1 MSELY
6 NANSIETL
14 SFKDAI
20 RSRVAMYM
28 GSADNMGVLQCL
40 REIITNSIDEATMGF
55 GNKITVE
62 LFKNNRVRI
71 TDEGRGCPFGKRDDG
86 TEALEAIYTMAHS
99 GAKFNDKVFQNV
111 AGMNGIGAKGVA
123 LSSDDFIV
131 TSFRDGKRAVLKL
144 EKGIKTDFFVED
156 QIKEIANGKLT
167 GTIVEFVPSQEVYN
181 LEPIH
186 INFEDVKKMC
196 RDWSYLSK
204 GVSFVL
210 IDHISGEKITYLS
223 KNGML
228 DFMKDNTDKVLHKT
242 PLHITLSE
250 NGIEAEIVMAWTN
263 TRTESWHVFTNGLE
277 NSEGGTS
284 LTGVKTALTN
294 FFKKKLKGEG
304 SPDILRKG
312 LFYAVSCKVPNPSFA
327 NQTKTKV
334 NNPELRGLCQR
345 ATTQMLE
352 SFEQQHADEFQRVL
366 DLLAKEQKAELAAER
381 ARKQVLEAQKEVE
394 KSQKKKYIASDKLKD
409 AEFLGQDA
417 TLLIV
422 EGNSAMAS
430 VGVAR
435 DEKTYGIMCIRG
447 KIINALSNDEEKI
460 YQNEEIKLL
469 LSALNIVPGHY
480 DSRKL
485 RYGRVGVC
493 TDSDSDG
500 YHIGLLL
507 MAALQYLAPQ
517 FIEEGRLGWL
527 RSPLYIVKNGKT
539 ENYYFTDEEM
549 DAARGH
555 ISGVIQR
562 NKGIGSLTPEQAY
575 NSMFTAKNQRFD
587 MFQTSPD
594 ARDLLY
600 SLMGKDVEPRTD
612 FIFKNV
618 DFSMIRE

>member
-1 MSELY
+1 MSQDY
-6 NANSIETL
+6 NADSIQTL
-14 SFKDAI
+14 SFRDAI
-20 RSRVAMYM
+20 RSRVSMYM
-28 GSADNMGVLQCL
+28 GSADNQGVLQCV
-40 REIITNSIDEATMGF
+40 REIITNSIDEYTMGY
-55 GNKITVE
+55 GDRIRVTLDKDNTVTVQD
-62 LFKNNRVRI
+62 F
-71 TDEGRGCPFGKRDDG
+71 GRGVPFGLREDG
-86 TEALEAIYTMAHS
+86 TDALEAIYTMPHS
-99 GAKFNDKVFQNV
+99 GGKFNDKTYQNV

-123 LSSDDFIV
+123 LSSDYFLV
-131 TSFRDGKRAVLKL
+131 RSQRDGKIATLILKDGVKQDL
-144 EKGIKTDFFVED
+144 TVIDQKTAWSGTFV
-156 QIKEIANGKLT
+156 QFT
-167 GTIVEFVPSQEVYN
+167 PSQEVYN
-181 LEPIH
+181 LEPIN
-186 INFEDVKKMC
+186 INFKDIKKMC
-196 RDWSYLSK
+196 EDWSYLCK
-204 GVSFVL
+204 GLTFELEDKVT
-210 IDHISGEKITYLS
+210 GEKVTYYS
-223 KNGML
+223 KNGL
-228 DFMKDNTDKVLHKT
+228 VDLMKAKGGKALNKT
-242 PLHITLSE
+242 PLSICLKEGDIT
-250 NGIEAEIVMAWTN
+250 AEIAMEWTDS
-263 TRTESWHVFTNGLE
+263 RTETSYVFTNGLE
-277 NSEGGTS
+277 NVEGGTS

-294 FFKKKLKGEG
+294 FFKKKLKGEA
-304 SPDILRKG
+304 PPEVLRKG
-312 LFYAVSCKVPNPSFA
+312 LLYAISCQVPNPSFA

-334 NNPELRGLCQR
+334 NNIELRGLCQR

-587 MFQTSPD
+587 MFQTSPE

-600 SLMGKDVEPRTD
+600 NLMGKDVEPRTD

>member
-1 MSELY
+1 
-6 NANSIETL
+6 
-14 SFKDAI
+14 
-20 RSRVAMYM
+20 MYM
-28 GSADNMGVLQCL
+28 GSADNQGVLQCV
-40 REIITNSIDEATMGF
+40 REIITNSIDEYTMGY
-55 GNKITVE
+55 GDRIRVTLDKDNTVTVQD
-62 LFKNNRVRI
+62 F
-71 TDEGRGCPFGKRDDG
+71 GRGVPFGLREDG
-86 TEALEAIYTMAHS
+86 TDALEAIYTMPHS
-99 GAKFNDKVFQNV
+99 GGKFNDKTYQNV

-123 LSSDDFIV
+123 LSSDYFLV
-131 TSFRDGKRAVLKL
+131 RSQRDGKIATLILKDGVKQDL
-144 EKGIKTDFFVED
+144 TVIDQKTAWSGTFV
-156 QIKEIANGKLT
+156 QFT
-167 GTIVEFVPSQEVYN
+167 PSQEVYN
-181 LEPIH
+181 LEPIN
-186 INFEDVKKMC
+186 INFKDIKKMC
-196 RDWSYLSK
+196 EDWSYLCK
-204 GVSFVL
+204 GLTFELEDKVT
-210 IDHISGEKITYLS
+210 GEKVTYYS
-223 KNGML
+223 KNGL
-228 DFMKDNTDKVLHKT
+228 VDLMKAKGGKALNKT
-242 PLHITLSE
+242 PLSICLKEGDIT
-250 NGIEAEIVMAWTN
+250 AEIAMEWTDS
-263 TRTESWHVFTNGLE
+263 RTETSYVFTNGLE
-277 NSEGGTS
+277 NVEGGTS

-294 FFKKKLKGEG
+294 FFKKKLKGEA
-304 SPDILRKG
+304 PPEVLRKG
-312 LFYAVSCKVPNPSFA
+312 LLYAISCQVPNPSFA

-334 NNPELRGLCQR
+334 NNIELRGLCQR

-587 MFQTSPD
+587 MFQTSPE

-600 SLMGKDVEPRTD
+600 NLMGKDVEPRTD

>member
-1 MSELY
+1 MSQDY
-6 NANSIETL
+6 NADSIQTL
-14 SFKDAI
+14 SFRDAI
-20 RSRVAMYM
+20 RSRVSMYM
-28 GSADNMGVLQCL
+28 GSADNQGVLQCV
-40 REIITNSIDEATMGF
+40 REIITNSIDEYTMGY
-55 GNKITVE
+55 GDRIRVTLDKDNTVTVQD
-62 LFKNNRVRI
+62 F
-71 TDEGRGCPFGKRDDG
+71 GRGVPFGLREDG
-86 TEALEAIYTMAHS
+86 TDALEAIYTMPHS
-99 GAKFNDKVFQNV
+99 GGKFNDKTYQNV

-123 LSSDDFIV
+123 LSSDYFFV
-131 TSFRDGKRAVLKL
+131 RSQRDGKIATLILRDGVKQDLTV
-144 EKGIKTDFFVED
+144 IDQKTTWSGTFV
-156 QIKEIANGKLT
+156 QFT
-167 GTIVEFVPSQEVYN
+167 PSQEVYN
-181 LEPIH
+181 LEPIN
-186 INFEDVKKMC
+186 INFKDIKKMC
-196 RDWSYLSK
+196 EDWSYLCK
-204 GVSFVL
+204 GLTFEL
-210 IDHISGEKITYLS
+210 EDKATGEKVTYYS
-223 KNGML
+223 KNGL
-228 DFMKDNTDKVLHKT
+228 VDLMKVKGGKALNKT
-242 PLHITLSE
+242 PLSICLKEGDIT
-250 NGIEAEIVMAWTN
+250 AEIAMEWTDS
-263 TRTESWHVFTNGLE
+263 RTETSYVFTNGLE
-277 NSEGGTS
+277 NVEGGTS

-294 FFKKKLKGEG
+294 FFKKKLKGEA
-304 SPDILRKG
+304 PPEVLRKG
-312 LFYAVSCKVPNPSFA
+312 LLYAISCQVPNPSFA

-334 NNPELRGLCQR
+334 NNIELRGLCQR

-587 MFQTSPD
+587 MFQTSPE

-600 SLMGKDVEPRTD
+600 NLMGKDVEPRTD

>member
-1 MSELY
+1 MSQDY
-6 NANSIETL
+6 NADSIQTL
-14 SFKDAI
+14 SFRDAI
-20 RSRVAMYM
+20 RSRVSMYM
-28 GSADNMGVLQCL
+28 GSADNQGVLQCV
-40 REIITNSIDEATMGF
+40 REIITNSIDEYTMGY
-55 GNKITVE
+55 GDRIRVTLDKDNTVTVQD
-62 LFKNNRVRI
+62 F
-71 TDEGRGCPFGKRDDG
+71 GRGVPFGLREDG
-86 TEALEAIYTMAHS
+86 TDALEAIYTMPHS
-99 GAKFNDKVFQNV
+99 GGKFNDKTYQNV

-123 LSSDDFIV
+123 LSSDYFLV
-131 TSFRDGKRAVLKL
+131 RSQRDGKIATLILRDGVKQDLTV
-144 EKGIKTDFFVED
+144 IDQKTAWSGTFV
-156 QIKEIANGKLT
+156 QFT
-167 GTIVEFVPSQEVYN
+167 PSQEVYN
-181 LEPIH
+181 LEPIN
-186 INFEDVKKMC
+186 INFKDIKKMC
-196 RDWSYLSK
+196 EDWSYLCK
-204 GVSFVL
+204 GLTFEL
-210 IDHISGEKITYLS
+210 EDKATGEKVTYYS
-223 KNGML
+223 KNGL
-228 DFMKDNTDKVLHKT
+228 VDLMKAKGGKALNKT
-242 PLHITLSE
+242 PLSICLKEGDIT
-250 NGIEAEIVMAWTN
+250 AEIAMEWTDS
-263 TRTESWHVFTNGLE
+263 RTETSYVFTNGLE
-277 NSEGGTS
+277 NVEGGTS

-294 FFKKKLKGEG
+294 FFKKKLKGEA
-304 SPDILRKG
+304 PPEVLRKG
-312 LFYAVSCKVPNPSFA
+312 LLYAISCQVPNPSFA

-334 NNPELRGLCQR
+334 NNIELRGLCQR

-430 VGVAR
+430 VGAAR

-587 MFQTSPD
+587 MFQTSPE

-600 SLMGKDVEPRTD
+600 NLMGKDVEPRTD

>member
-1 MSELY
+1 MSQDY
-6 NANSIETL
+6 NADSIQTL
-14 SFKDAI
+14 SFRDAI
-20 RSRVAMYM
+20 RSRVSMYM
-28 GSADNMGVLQCL
+28 GSADNQGVLQCV
-40 REIITNSIDEATMGF
+40 REIITNSIDEYTMGY
-55 GNKITVE
+55 GDRIRVTLDKDNTVTVQD
-62 LFKNNRVRI
+62 F
-71 TDEGRGCPFGKRDDG
+71 GRGVPFGLREDG
-86 TEALEAIYTMAHS
+86 TDALEAIYTMPHS
-99 GAKFNDKVFQNV
+99 GGKFNDKTYQNV

-123 LSSDDFIV
+123 LSSDYFFV
-131 TSFRDGKRAVLKL
+131 RSQRDGKIATLILVN
-144 EKGIKTDFFVED
+144 GIKQDLAVIDQKTAWSGTFV
-156 QIKEIANGKLT
+156 QFT
-167 GTIVEFVPSQEVYN
+167 PSQEVYN
-181 LEPIH
+181 LEPIN
-186 INFEDVKKMC
+186 INFKDIKKMC
-196 RDWSYLSK
+196 EDWSYLCK
-204 GVSFVL
+204 GLTFELEDKVT
-210 IDHISGEKITYLS
+210 GEKITYYS
-223 KNGML
+223 KNGL
-228 DFMKDNTDKVLHKT
+228 VDLMKAKGGKALNKT
-242 PLHITLSE
+242 PLSICLKEGDIT
-250 NGIEAEIVMAWTN
+250 AEIAMEWTDSRSE
-263 TRTESWHVFTNGLE
+263 TSYVFTNGLE
-277 NSEGGTS
+277 NVEGGTS

-294 FFKKKLKGEG
+294 FFKKKLKGEA
-304 SPDILRKG
+304 PPEVLRKG
-312 LFYAVSCKVPNPSFA
+312 LLYAISCQVPNPSFA

-334 NNPELRGLCQR
+334 NNIELRGLCQR

-600 SLMGKDVEPRTD
+600 NLMGKDVEPRTD

>member
-1 MSELY
+1 MSQDY
-6 NANSIETL
+6 NADSIQTL
-14 SFKDAI
+14 SFRDAI
-20 RSRVAMYM
+20 RSRVSMYM
-28 GSADNMGVLQCL
+28 GSADNQGVLQCV
-40 REIITNSIDEATMGF
+40 REIITNSIDEYTMGY
-55 GNKITVE
+55 GDRIRVTLDKDNTVTVQD
-62 LFKNNRVRI
+62 F
-71 TDEGRGCPFGKRDDG
+71 GRGVPFGLREDG
-86 TEALEAIYTMAHS
+86 TDALEAIYTMPHS
-99 GAKFNDKVFQNV
+99 GGKFNDKTYQNV

-123 LSSDDFIV
+123 LSSDYFLV
-131 TSFRDGKRAVLKL
+131 RSQRDGKIATLILRDGVKQDLTV
-144 EKGIKTDFFVED
+144 IDQKTAWSGTFV
-156 QIKEIANGKLT
+156 QFT
-167 GTIVEFVPSQEVYN
+167 PSQEVYN
-181 LEPIH
+181 LEPIN
-186 INFEDVKKMC
+186 INFKDIKKMC
-196 RDWSYLSK
+196 EDWSYLCK
-204 GVSFVL
+204 GLTFEL
-210 IDHISGEKITYLS
+210 ENKATGEKVTYYS
-223 KNGML
+223 KNGL
-228 DFMKDNTDKVLHKT
+228 VDLMKAKGGKALNKT
-242 PLHITLSE
+242 PLSICLKEGDIT
-250 NGIEAEIVMAWTN
+250 AEIAMEWTDS
-263 TRTESWHVFTNGLE
+263 RTETSYVFTNGLE
-277 NSEGGTS
+277 NVEGGTS

-294 FFKKKLKGEG
+294 FFKKKLKGEA
-304 SPDILRKG
+304 PPEVLRKG
-312 LFYAVSCKVPNPSFA
+312 LLYAISCQVPNPSFA

-334 NNPELRGLCQR
+334 NNIELRGLCQR

-394 KSQKKKYIASDKLKD
+394 NSQKKKYIASDKLKD

-587 MFQTSPD
+587 MFQTSPE

-600 SLMGKDVEPRTD
+600 NLMGKDVEPRTD

>member
-1 MSELY
+1 MSQDY
-6 NANSIETL
+6 NADSIQTL
-14 SFKDAI
+14 SFRDAI
-20 RSRVAMYM
+20 RSRVSMYM
-28 GSADNMGVLQCL
+28 GSADNQGVLQCV
-40 REIITNSIDEATMGF
+40 REIITNSIDEYTMGF
-55 GNKITVE
+55 GKKIIVE
-62 LFKNNRVRI
+62 LFKHNRVRI

-123 LSSDDFIV
+123 LSSNDFIV
-131 TSFRDGKRAVLKL
+131 TSFREGKRAVLKL
-144 EKGIKTDFFVED
+144 TNGLKTDFFVED
-156 QIKEIANGKLT
+156 QPKQANNIT

-181 LEPIH
+181 LEPIN
-186 INFEDVKKMC
+186 INFKDIKKMC
-196 RDWSYLSK
+196 EDWSYLCK
-204 GVSFVL
+204 GLTFELEDKVT
-210 IDHISGEKITYLS
+210 GEKVTYYS
-223 KNGML
+223 KNGL
-228 DFMKDNTDKVLHKT
+228 VDLMKAKGGKALNKT
-242 PLHITLSE
+242 PLSIYLKEGDIT
-250 NGIEAEIVMAWTN
+250 AEIAMEWTDS
-263 TRTESWHVFTNGLE
+263 RTETSYVFTNGLE
-277 NSEGGTS
+277 NVEGGTS

-294 FFKKKLKGEG
+294 FFKKKLKGEA
-304 SPDILRKG
+304 PPEVLRKG
-312 LFYAVSCKVPNPSFA
+312 LLYAISCQVPNPSFA

-334 NNPELRGLCQR
+334 NNIELRGLCQR

-587 MFQTSPD
+587 MFQTSPE
-594 ARDLLY
+594 ARELLY
-600 SLMGKDVEPRTD
+600 NLMGKDVEPRTD

>member
-1 MSELY
+1 MSQDY
-6 NANSIETL
+6 NADSIQTL
-14 SFKDAI
+14 SFRDAI
-20 RSRVAMYM
+20 RSRVSMYM
-28 GSADNMGVLQCL
+28 GSADNQGVLQCV
-40 REIITNSIDEATMGF
+40 REIITNSIDEYTMGY
-55 GNKITVE
+55 GDRIRVTLDKDNTVTVQD
-62 LFKNNRVRI
+62 F
-71 TDEGRGCPFGKRDDG
+71 GRGVPFGLREDG
-86 TEALEAIYTMAHS
+86 TDALEAIYTMPHS
-99 GAKFNDKVFQNV
+99 GGKFNDKTYQNV

-123 LSSDDFIV
+123 LSSDYFLV
-131 TSFRDGKRAVLKL
+131 RSQRDGKIATLILRDGVKQDLTV
-144 EKGIKTDFFVED
+144 IDQKTTWSGTFV
-156 QIKEIANGKLT
+156 QFT
-167 GTIVEFVPSQEVYN
+167 PSQEVYN
-181 LEPIH
+181 LEPIN
-186 INFEDVKKMC
+186 INFKDIKKMC
-196 RDWSYLSK
+196 EDWSYLCK
-204 GVSFVL
+204 GLTFEL
-210 IDHISGEKITYLS
+210 EDKATGEKVTYYS
-223 KNGML
+223 KNGL
-228 DFMKDNTDKVLHKT
+228 VDLMKAKGGKALNKT
-242 PLHITLSE
+242 PLSICLKEGDIT
-250 NGIEAEIVMAWTN
+250 AEIAMEWTDS
-263 TRTESWHVFTNGLE
+263 RTETSYVFTNGLE
-277 NSEGGTS
+277 NVEGGTS

-294 FFKKKLKGEG
+294 FFKKKLKGEA
-304 SPDILRKG
+304 PPEILRKG
-312 LFYAVSCKVPNPSFA
+312 LLYAISCQVPNPSFA

-334 NNPELRGLCQR
+334 NNIELRGLCQR

-587 MFQTSPD
+587 MFQTSPE

-600 SLMGKDVEPRTD
+600 NLMGKDVEPRTD

>member
-1 MSELY
+1 MSQDY
-6 NANSIETL
+6 NADSIQTL
-14 SFKDAI
+14 SFRDAI
-20 RSRVAMYM
+20 RSRVSMYM
-28 GSADNMGVLQCL
+28 GSADNQGVLQCV
-40 REIITNSIDEATMGF
+40 REIITNSIDEYTMGY
-55 GNKITVE
+55 GDRIRVTLDKDNTVTVQD
-62 LFKNNRVRI
+62 F
-71 TDEGRGCPFGKRDDG
+71 GRGVPFGLREDG
-86 TEALEAIYTMAHS
+86 TDALEAIYTMPHS
-99 GAKFNDKVFQNV
+99 GGKFNDKTYQNV

-123 LSSDDFIV
+123 LSSDYFLV
-131 TSFRDGKRAVLKL
+131 RSQRDGKIATLILRDGVKQDLTV
-144 EKGIKTDFFVED
+144 IDQKTAWSGTFV
-156 QIKEIANGKLT
+156 QFT
-167 GTIVEFVPSQEVYN
+167 PSQEVYN
-181 LEPIH
+181 LEPIN
-186 INFEDVKKMC
+186 INFKDIKKMC
-196 RDWSYLSK
+196 EDWSYLCK
-204 GVSFVL
+204 GLTFEL
-210 IDHISGEKITYLS
+210 EDKATGEKVTYYS
-223 KNGML
+223 KNGL
-228 DFMKDNTDKVLHKT
+228 VDLMKAKGGKALNKT
-242 PLHITLSE
+242 PLSICLKEGDIT
-250 NGIEAEIVMAWTN
+250 AEIAMEWTDS
-263 TRTESWHVFTNGLE
+263 RTETSYVFTNGLE
-277 NSEGGTS
+277 NVEGGTS

-294 FFKKKLKGEG
+294 FFKKKLKGEA
-304 SPDILRKG
+304 PPEVLRKG
-312 LFYAVSCKVPNPSFA
+312 LLYAISCQVPNPSFA

-334 NNPELRGLCQR
+334 NNIELRGLCQR

-527 RSPLYIVKNGKT
+527 RSPLYIVKNRKT

-587 MFQTSPD
+587 MFQTSPE

-600 SLMGKDVEPRTD
+600 NLMGKDVEPRTD

>member
-1 MSELY
+1 MSQDY
-6 NANSIETL
+6 NADSIQTL
-14 SFKDAI
+14 SFRDAI
-20 RSRVAMYM
+20 RSRVSMYM
-28 GSADNMGVLQCL
+28 GSADNQGVLQCV
-40 REIITNSIDEATMGF
+40 REIITNSIDEYTMGY
-55 GNKITVE
+55 GDRIRVTLDKDNTVTVQD
-62 LFKNNRVRI
+62 F
-71 TDEGRGCPFGKRDDG
+71 GRGVPFGLREDG
-86 TEALEAIYTMAHS
+86 TDALEAIYTMPHS
-99 GAKFNDKVFQNV
+99 GGKFNDKTYQNV

-123 LSSDDFIV
+123 LSSDYFFV
-131 TSFRDGKRAVLKL
+131 RSQRDGKIATLILRDGVKQDLTV
-144 EKGIKTDFFVED
+144 IDQKTAWSGTFV
-156 QIKEIANGKLT
+156 QFT
-167 GTIVEFVPSQEVYN
+167 PSQEVYN
-181 LEPIH
+181 LEPIN
-186 INFEDVKKMC
+186 INFKDIKKMC
-196 RDWSYLSK
+196 EDWSYLCK
-204 GVSFVL
+204 GLTFEL
-210 IDHISGEKITYLS
+210 EDKATGEKVTYYS
-223 KNGML
+223 KNGL
-228 DFMKDNTDKVLHKT
+228 VDLMKAKGGKALNKT
-242 PLHITLSE
+242 PLSICLKEGDIT
-250 NGIEAEIVMAWTN
+250 AEIAMEWTDS
-263 TRTESWHVFTNGLE
+263 RTETSYVFTNGLE
-277 NSEGGTS
+277 NVEGGTS

-294 FFKKKLKGEG
+294 FFKKKLKGEA
-304 SPDILRKG
+304 PPEVLRKG
-312 LFYAVSCKVPNPSFA
+312 LLYAISCQVPNPSFA

-334 NNPELRGLCQR
+334 NNIELRGLCQR

-587 MFQTSPD
+587 MFQTSPE

-600 SLMGKDVEPRTD
+600 NLMGKEVEPRTD

>member
-1 MSELY
+1 MSEAY
-6 NANSIETL
+6 NANSIQTL
-14 SFKDAI
+14 SFRDAI
-20 RSRVAMYM
+20 RSRVSMYM
-28 GSADNMGVLQCL
+28 GSADNQGVLQCV
-40 REIITNSIDEATMGF
+40 REIITNSIDEYTMGY
-55 GNKITVE
+55 GDRIRVTLDKDNTVTVQD
-62 LFKNNRVRI
+62 F
-71 TDEGRGCPFGKRDDG
+71 GRGVPFGLREDG
-86 TEALEAIYTMAHS
+86 TDALEAIYTMPHS
-99 GAKFNDKVFQNV
+99 GGKFNDKTYQNV

-123 LSSDDFIV
+123 LSSDYFLV
-131 TSFRDGKRAVLKL
+131 RSQRDGKIATLILKDGVKQDL
-144 EKGIKTDFFVED
+144 TVIDQKTAWSGTFV
-156 QIKEIANGKLT
+156 QFT
-167 GTIVEFVPSQEVYN
+167 PSQEVYN
-181 LEPIH
+181 LEPIN
-186 INFEDVKKMC
+186 INFKDIKKMC
-196 RDWSYLSK
+196 EDWSYLCK
-204 GVSFVL
+204 GLTFELEDKVT
-210 IDHISGEKITYLS
+210 GEKVTYYS
-223 KNGML
+223 KNGL
-228 DFMKDNTDKVLHKT
+228 VDLMKAKGGKALNKT
-242 PLHITLSE
+242 PLSICLKEGDIT
-250 NGIEAEIVMAWTN
+250 AEIAMEWTDS
-263 TRTESWHVFTNGLE
+263 RTETSYVFTNGLE
-277 NSEGGTS
+277 NVEGGTS

-294 FFKKKLKGEG
+294 FFKKKLKGEA
-304 SPDILRKG
+304 PPEVLRKG
-312 LFYAVSCKVPNPSFA
+312 LLYAISCQVPNPSFA

-334 NNPELRGLCQR
+334 NNIELRGLCQR

-480 DSRKL
+480 DNRKL

-575 NSMFTAKNQRFD
+575 NSMFTTKNQRFD
-587 MFQTSPD
+587 MFQTSPE
-594 ARDLLY
+594 ARELLY
-600 SLMGKDVEPRTD
+600 NLMGKDVEPRTD

>member
-1 MSELY
+1 MSQDY
-6 NANSIETL
+6 NADSIQTL
-14 SFKDAI
+14 SFRDAI
-20 RSRVAMYM
+20 RSRVSMYM
-28 GSADNMGVLQCL
+28 GSADNQGVLQCV
-40 REIITNSIDEATMGF
+40 REIITNSIDEYTMGY
-55 GNKITVE
+55 GDRIRVTLDKDNTVTVQD
-62 LFKNNRVRI
+62 F
-71 TDEGRGCPFGKRDDG
+71 GRGVPFGLREDG
-86 TEALEAIYTMAHS
+86 TDALEAIYTMPHS
-99 GAKFNDKVFQNV
+99 GGKFNDKTYQNV

-123 LSSDDFIV
+123 LSSDYFLV
-131 TSFRDGKRAVLKL
+131 RSQRDGKIATLILSDGVKQDLTV
-144 EKGIKTDFFVED
+144 IDQKTAWSGTFV
-156 QIKEIANGKLT
+156 QFT
-167 GTIVEFVPSQEVYN
+167 PSQEVYN
-181 LEPIH
+181 LEPIN
-186 INFEDVKKMC
+186 INFKDIKKMC
-196 RDWSYLSK
+196 EDWSYLCK
-204 GVSFVL
+204 GLTFEL
-210 IDHISGEKITYLS
+210 EDKATGEKVTYYS
-223 KNGML
+223 KNGL
-228 DFMKDNTDKVLHKT
+228 VDLMKAKGGKALNKT
-242 PLHITLSE
+242 PLSICLKEGDIT
-250 NGIEAEIVMAWTN
+250 AEIAMEWTDS
-263 TRTESWHVFTNGLE
+263 RTETSYVFTNGLE
-277 NSEGGTS
+277 NVEGGTS

-294 FFKKKLKGEG
+294 FFKKKLKGEA
-304 SPDILRKG
+304 PPEVLRKG
-312 LFYAVSCKVPNPSFA
+312 LLYAISCQVPNPSFA

-334 NNPELRGLCQR
+334 NNIELRGLCQR

-587 MFQTSPD
+587 MFQTSPE

-600 SLMGKDVEPRTD
+600 NLMGKDVEPRTD
-612 FIFKNV
+612 FILKNV

>member
-1 MSELY
+1 MSQDY
-6 NANSIETL
+6 NADSIQTL
-14 SFKDAI
+14 SFRDAI
-20 RSRVAMYM
+20 RSRVSMYM
-28 GSADNMGVLQCL
+28 GSADNQGVLQCV
-40 REIITNSIDEATMGF
+40 REIITNSIDEYTMGY
-55 GNKITVE
+55 GDRIRVTLDKDNTVTVQD
-62 LFKNNRVRI
+62 F
-71 TDEGRGCPFGKRDDG
+71 GRGVPFGLREDG
-86 TEALEAIYTMAHS
+86 TDALEAIYTMPHS
-99 GAKFNDKVFQNV
+99 GGKFNDKTYQNV

-123 LSSDDFIV
+123 LSSDYFLV
-131 TSFRDGKRAVLKL
+131 RSQRDGKIATLILRDGVKQDLTV
-144 EKGIKTDFFVED
+144 IDQKTAWSGTFV
-156 QIKEIANGKLT
+156 QFT
-167 GTIVEFVPSQEVYN
+167 PSQEVYN
-181 LEPIH
+181 LEPIN
-186 INFEDVKKMC
+186 INFKDIKKMC
-196 RDWSYLSK
+196 EDWSYLCK
-204 GVSFVL
+204 GLTFEL
-210 IDHISGEKITYLS
+210 EDKATGEKVTYYS
-223 KNGML
+223 KNGL
-228 DFMKDNTDKVLHKT
+228 VDLMKAKGGKALNKT
-242 PLHITLSE
+242 PLSICLKEGDIT
-250 NGIEAEIVMAWTN
+250 AEIAMEWTDS
-263 TRTESWHVFTNGLE
+263 RTETSYVFTNGLE
-277 NSEGGTS
+277 NVEGGTS
-284 LTGVKTALTN
+284 LPGVKTALTN
-294 FFKKKLKGEG
+294 FFKKKLKGEA
-304 SPDILRKG
+304 PPEVLRKG
-312 LFYAVSCKVPNPSFA
+312 LLYAISCQVPNPSFA

-334 NNPELRGLCQR
+334 NNIELRGLCQR

-409 AEFLGQDA
+409 AEFLGQGA

-549 DAARGH
+549 DVARGH

-575 NSMFTAKNQRFD
+575 NSMFTTKNQRFD
-587 MFQTSPD
+587 MFQTSPE
-594 ARDLLY
+594 ARELLY
-600 SLMGKDVEPRTD
+600 NLMGKDVEPRTD

>member
-1 MSELY
+1 MSQDY
-6 NANSIETL
+6 NADSIQTL
-14 SFKDAI
+14 SFRDAI
-20 RSRVAMYM
+20 RSRVSMYM
-28 GSADNMGVLQCL
+28 GSADNQGVLQCV
-40 REIITNSIDEATMGF
+40 REIITNSIDEYTMGY
-55 GNKITVE
+55 GDRIRVTLDKDNTVTVQD
-62 LFKNNRVRI
+62 F
-71 TDEGRGCPFGKRDDG
+71 GRGVPFGLREDG
-86 TEALEAIYTMAHS
+86 TDALEAIYTMPHS
-99 GAKFNDKVFQNV
+99 GGKFNDKTYQNV

-123 LSSDDFIV
+123 LSSDYFFV
-131 TSFRDGKRAVLKL
+131 RSQRDGKIATLILKDGVKQDL
-144 EKGIKTDFFVED
+144 TVIDQKTAWSGTFV
-156 QIKEIANGKLT
+156 QFT
-167 GTIVEFVPSQEVYN
+167 PSQEVYN
-181 LEPIH
+181 LEPIN
-186 INFEDVKKMC
+186 INFKDIKKMC
-196 RDWSYLSK
+196 EDWSYLCK
-204 GVSFVL
+204 GLTFEL
-210 IDHISGEKITYLS
+210 EDKATGEKVTYYS
-223 KNGML
+223 KNGL
-228 DFMKDNTDKVLHKT
+228 VDLMKAKGGKALNKT
-242 PLHITLSE
+242 PLSICLKEGDIT
-250 NGIEAEIVMAWTN
+250 AEIAMEWTDS
-263 TRTESWHVFTNGLE
+263 RTETSYVFTNGLE
-277 NSEGGTS
+277 NIDGGTS

-294 FFKKKLKGEG
+294 FFKKKLKGEA
-304 SPDILRKG
+304 PPEVLRKG
-312 LFYAVSCKVPNPSFA
+312 LLYAISCQVPNPSFA

-334 NNPELRGLCQR
+334 NNIELRGLCQR

-587 MFQTSPD
+587 MFQTSPE

-600 SLMGKDVEPRTD
+600 NLMGKDVEPRTD

>member
-1 MSELY
+1 MSEAY
-6 NANSIETL
+6 NADSIQTL
-14 SFKDAI
+14 SFRDAI
-20 RSRVAMYM
+20 RSRVSMYM
-28 GSADNMGVLQCL
+28 GSADNQGVLQCV
-40 REIITNSIDEATMGF
+40 REIITNSIDEYTMGY
-55 GNKITVE
+55 GDRIRVTLDKDNTVTVQD
-62 LFKNNRVRI
+62 F
-71 TDEGRGCPFGKRDDG
+71 GRGVPFGLREDG
-86 TEALEAIYTMAHS
+86 TDALEAIYTMPHS
-99 GAKFNDKVFQNV
+99 GGKFNDKTYQNV

-123 LSSDDFIV
+123 LSSDYFFV
-131 TSFRDGKRAVLKL
+131 RSQRDGKIATLILRDGVKQDLTV
-144 EKGIKTDFFVED
+144 IDQKTTWSGTFV
-156 QIKEIANGKLT
+156 QFT
-167 GTIVEFVPSQEVYN
+167 PSQEVYN
-181 LEPIH
+181 LEPIN
-186 INFEDVKKMC
+186 INFKDIKKMC
-196 RDWSYLSK
+196 EDWSYLCK
-204 GVSFVL
+204 GLTFEL
-210 IDHISGEKITYLS
+210 EDKATGEKVTYYS
-223 KNGML
+223 KNGL
-228 DFMKDNTDKVLHKT
+228 VDLMKAKGGKALNKT
-242 PLHITLSE
+242 PLSICLKEGDIT
-250 NGIEAEIVMAWTN
+250 AEIAMEWTDS
-263 TRTESWHVFTNGLE
+263 RTETSYVFTNGLE
-277 NSEGGTS
+277 NVEGGTS

-294 FFKKKLKGEG
+294 FFKKKLKGEA
-304 SPDILRKG
+304 PPEVLRKG
-312 LFYAVSCKVPNPSFA
+312 LLYAISCQVPNPSFA

-334 NNPELRGLCQR
+334 NNIELRGLCQR

-587 MFQTSPD
+587 MFQTSPE

-600 SLMGKDVEPRTD
+600 NLMGKDVEPRTD

>member
-1 MSELY
+1 MSQDY
-6 NANSIETL
+6 NADSIQTL
-14 SFKDAI
+14 SFRDAI
-20 RSRVAMYM
+20 RSRVSMYM
-28 GSADNMGVLQCL
+28 GSADNQGVLQCV
-40 REIITNSIDEATMGF
+40 REIITNSIDEYTMGY
-55 GNKITVE
+55 GDRIRVTLDKDNTVTVQD
-62 LFKNNRVRI
+62 F
-71 TDEGRGCPFGKRDDG
+71 GRGVPFGLREDG
-86 TEALEAIYTMAHS
+86 TDALEAIYTMPHS
-99 GAKFNDKVFQNV
+99 GGKFNDKTYQNV

-123 LSSDDFIV
+123 LSSDYFFV
-131 TSFRDGKRAVLKL
+131 RSQRDGKIATLILRDGVKQDLTV
-144 EKGIKTDFFVED
+144 IDQKTTWSGTFV
-156 QIKEIANGKLT
+156 QFT
-167 GTIVEFVPSQEVYN
+167 PSQEVYN
-181 LEPIH
+181 LEPIN
-186 INFEDVKKMC
+186 INFKDIKKMC
-196 RDWSYLSK
+196 EDWSYLCK
-204 GVSFVL
+204 GLTFEL
-210 IDHISGEKITYLS
+210 EDKATGEKVTYYS
-223 KNGML
+223 KNGL
-228 DFMKDNTDKVLHKT
+228 VDLMKAKGGKALNKT
-242 PLHITLSE
+242 PLSICLKEGDIT
-250 NGIEAEIVMAWTN
+250 AEIAMEWTDS
-263 TRTESWHVFTNGLE
+263 RTETSYVFTNGLE
-277 NSEGGTS
+277 NVEGGTS

-294 FFKKKLKGEG
+294 FFKKKLKGEA
-304 SPDILRKG
+304 PPEVLRKG
-312 LFYAVSCKVPNPSFA
+312 LLYAISCQVPNPSFA

-334 NNPELRGLCQR
+334 NNIELRGLCQR

-539 ENYYFTDEEM
+539 ESYYFTDEEM

-587 MFQTSPD
+587 MFQTSPE

-600 SLMGKDVEPRTD
+600 NLMGKDVEPRTD

>member
-1 MSELY
+1 MSQDY
-6 NANSIETL
+6 NADSIQTL
-14 SFKDAI
+14 SFRDAI
-20 RSRVAMYM
+20 RSRVSMYM
-28 GSADNMGVLQCL
+28 GSADNQGVLQCV
-40 REIITNSIDEATMGF
+40 REIITNSIDEYTMGY
-55 GNKITVE
+55 GDRIRVTLDKDNTVTVQD
-62 LFKNNRVRI
+62 F
-71 TDEGRGCPFGKRDDG
+71 GRGVPFGLREDG
-86 TEALEAIYTMAHS
+86 TDALEAIYTMPHS
-99 GAKFNDKVFQNV
+99 GGKFNDKTYQNV

-123 LSSDDFIV
+123 LSSDYFFV
-131 TSFRDGKRAVLKL
+131 RSQRDGKIATLILRDGVKQDLTV
-144 EKGIKTDFFVED
+144 IDQKTTWSGTFV
-156 QIKEIANGKLT
+156 QFT
-167 GTIVEFVPSQEVYN
+167 PSQEVYN
-181 LEPIH
+181 LEPIN
-186 INFEDVKKMC
+186 INFKDIKKMC
-196 RDWSYLSK
+196 EDWSYLCK
-204 GVSFVL
+204 GLTFEL
-210 IDHISGEKITYLS
+210 EDKATGEKVTYYS
-223 KNGML
+223 KNGL
-228 DFMKDNTDKVLHKT
+228 VDLMKAKGGKALNKT
-242 PLHITLSE
+242 PLSICLKEGDIT
-250 NGIEAEIVMAWTN
+250 AEIAMEWTDS
-263 TRTESWHVFTNGLE
+263 RTETSYVFTNGLE
-277 NSEGGTS
+277 NVEGGTS

-294 FFKKKLKGEG
+294 FFKKKLKGEA
-304 SPDILRKG
+304 PPEVLRKG
-312 LFYAVSCKVPNPSFA
+312 LLYAISCQVPNPSFA

-334 NNPELRGLCQR
+334 NNIELRGLCQR

-549 DAARGH
+549 DAARGR

-587 MFQTSPD
+587 MFQTSPE

-600 SLMGKDVEPRTD
+600 NLMGKDVEPRTD

>member
-1 MSELY
+1 MSQDY
-6 NANSIETL
+6 NADSIQTL
-14 SFKDAI
+14 SFRDAI
-20 RSRVAMYM
+20 RSRVSMYM
-28 GSADNMGVLQCL
+28 GSADNQGVLQCV
-40 REIITNSIDEATMGF
+40 REIITNSIDEYTMGY
-55 GNKITVE
+55 GDRIRVTLDKDNTVTVQD
-62 LFKNNRVRI
+62 F
-71 TDEGRGCPFGKRDDG
+71 GRGVPFGLREDG
-86 TEALEAIYTMAHS
+86 TDALEAIYTMPHS
-99 GAKFNDKVFQNV
+99 GGKFNDKTYQNV

-123 LSSDDFIV
+123 LSSDYFFV
-131 TSFRDGKRAVLKL
+131 RSQRDGKIATLILKD
-144 EKGIKTDFFVED
+144 GIKQDLTVIDQKTTWSGTFV
-156 QIKEIANGKLT
+156 QFT
-167 GTIVEFVPSQEVYN
+167 PSQEVYN
-181 LEPIH
+181 LEPIN
-186 INFEDVKKMC
+186 INFKDIKKMC
-196 RDWSYLSK
+196 EDWSYLCK
-204 GVSFVL
+204 GLTFEL
-210 IDHISGEKITYLS
+210 EDKATGEKVTYYS
-223 KNGML
+223 KNGL
-228 DFMKDNTDKVLHKT
+228 VDLMKAKGGKALNKT
-242 PLHITLSE
+242 PLSICLKEGDIT
-250 NGIEAEIVMAWTN
+250 AEIAMEWTDS
-263 TRTESWHVFTNGLE
+263 RTETSYVFTNGLE
-277 NSEGGTS
+277 NVEGGTS

-294 FFKKKLKGEG
+294 FFKKKLKGEA
-304 SPDILRKG
+304 PPEVLRKG
-312 LFYAVSCKVPNPSFA
+312 LLYAISCQVPNPSFA

-334 NNPELRGLCQR
+334 NNIELRGLCQR

-587 MFQTSPD
+587 MFQTSPE

-600 SLMGKDVEPRTD
+600 NLMGKDVEPRTD

>member
-1 MSELY
+1 MSQDY
-6 NANSIETL
+6 NADSIQTL
-14 SFKDAI
+14 SFRDAI
-20 RSRVAMYM
+20 RSRVSMYM
-28 GSADNMGVLQCL
+28 GSADNQGVLQCV
-40 REIITNSIDEATMGF
+40 REIITNSIDEYTMGY
-55 GNKITVE
+55 GDRIRVTLDKDNTVTVQD
-62 LFKNNRVRI
+62 F
-71 TDEGRGCPFGKRDDG
+71 GRGVPFGLREDG
-86 TEALEAIYTMAHS
+86 TDALEAIYTMPHS
-99 GAKFNDKVFQNV
+99 GGKFNDKTYQNV

-123 LSSDDFIV
+123 LSSDYFFV
-131 TSFRDGKRAVLKL
+131 RSQRDGKIATLILVNGVKQDLTV
-144 EKGIKTDFFVED
+144 IDQKTAWSGTFV
-156 QIKEIANGKLT
+156 QFT
-167 GTIVEFVPSQEVYN
+167 PSQEVYN
-181 LEPIH
+181 LEPIN
-186 INFEDVKKMC
+186 INFKDIKKMC
-196 RDWSYLSK
+196 EDWSYLCK
-204 GVSFVL
+204 GLTFELEDKVTR
-210 IDHISGEKITYLS
+210 EKITYYS
-223 KNGML
+223 KNGL
-228 DFMKDNTDKVLHKT
+228 VDLMKAKGGKALNKT
-242 PLHITLSE
+242 PLSICLKEGDIT
-250 NGIEAEIVMAWTN
+250 AEIAMEWTDSRSE
-263 TRTESWHVFTNGLE
+263 TSYVFTNGLE
-277 NSEGGTS
+277 NVEGGTS

-294 FFKKKLKGEG
+294 FFKKKLKGEA
-304 SPDILRKG
+304 PPEVLRKG
-312 LFYAVSCKVPNPSFA
+312 LLYAISCQVPNPSFA

-334 NNPELRGLCQR
+334 NNIELRGLCQR

-600 SLMGKDVEPRTD
+600 NLMGKDVEPRTD

>member
-1 MSELY
+1 MSQDY
-6 NANSIETL
+6 NADSIQTL
-14 SFKDAI
+14 SFRDAI
-20 RSRVAMYM
+20 RSRVSMYM
-28 GSADNMGVLQCL
+28 GSADNQGVLQCV
-40 REIITNSIDEATMGF
+40 REIITNSIDEYTMGY
-55 GNKITVE
+55 GDRIRVTLDKDNTVTVQD
-62 LFKNNRVRI
+62 F
-71 TDEGRGCPFGKRDDG
+71 GRGVPFGLREDG
-86 TEALEAIYTMAHS
+86 TDALEAIYTMPHS
-99 GAKFNDKVFQNV
+99 GGKFNDKTYQNV

-123 LSSDDFIV
+123 LSSDYFLV
-131 TSFRDGKRAVLKL
+131 RSQRDGKIATLILRDGVKQDLTV
-144 EKGIKTDFFVED
+144 IDQKTAWSGTFV
-156 QIKEIANGKLT
+156 QFT
-167 GTIVEFVPSQEVYN
+167 PSQEVYN
-181 LEPIH
+181 LEPIN
-186 INFEDVKKMC
+186 INFKDIKKMC
-196 RDWSYLSK
+196 EDWSYLCK
-204 GVSFVL
+204 GLTFEL
-210 IDHISGEKITYLS
+210 EDKATGEKVTYYS
-223 KNGML
+223 KNGL
-228 DFMKDNTDKVLHKT
+228 VDLMKAKGGKALNNT
-242 PLHITLSE
+242 PLSICLKEGDIT
-250 NGIEAEIVMAWTN
+250 AEIAMEWTDS
-263 TRTESWHVFTNGLE
+263 RTETSYVFTNGLE
-277 NSEGGTS
+277 NVEGGTS

-294 FFKKKLKGEG
+294 FFKKKLKGEA
-304 SPDILRKG
+304 PPEVLRKG
-312 LFYAVSCKVPNPSFA
+312 LLYAISCQVPNPSFA

-334 NNPELRGLCQR
+334 NNIELRGLCQR

-587 MFQTSPD
+587 MFQTSPE
-594 ARDLLY
+594 ARELLY
-600 SLMGKDVEPRTD
+600 NLMGKDVEPRTD